1 MKITK
6 KSTNPLPFNCL
17 MYSILL
23 WQREDYEKKHET
35 HANITIALVNTTRK
49 EIRRNETTVDMETY
63 GTGKAMYQ
71 ES

>member
-1 MKITK
+1 
-6 KSTNPLPFNCL
+6 